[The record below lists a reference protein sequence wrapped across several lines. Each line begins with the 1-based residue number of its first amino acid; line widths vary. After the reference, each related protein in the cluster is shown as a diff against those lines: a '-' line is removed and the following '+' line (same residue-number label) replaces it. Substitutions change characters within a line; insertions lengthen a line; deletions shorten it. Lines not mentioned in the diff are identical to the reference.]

1 MAHIYKIFFKLF
13 YLRNSWL
20 TIFHSL
26 AVLAHKTLWM
36 WEAVVETDTLHCEV
50 RRVIHDDDHSSL
62 EIITTHWK
70 LLDDWTEL
78 VISQLLSLKM
88 PLIRALYSQKL
99 VALYKYDPTDVVLYL
114 NFLPPFTFLKAS
126 STKRLPI
133 FLSEIKRQTLNGG
146 YTSKAELRNVR
157 DSGHKQLP
165 SCVCLLSQHT
175 QRLNCNR
182 RDTKQ

>member
-1 MAHIYKIFFKLF
+1 MKAYTQTYKYTRTHTHSPRHNLYLFYLTLRLMAHIYKIFFKLF

-114 NFLPPFTFLKAS
+114 NFLLPFTFLKAS

-133 FLSEIKRQTLNGG
+133 FFI
-146 YTSKAELRNVR
+146 RN
-157 DSGHKQLP
+157 
-165 SCVCLLSQHT
+165 
-175 QRLNCNR
+175 
-182 RDTKQ
+182 